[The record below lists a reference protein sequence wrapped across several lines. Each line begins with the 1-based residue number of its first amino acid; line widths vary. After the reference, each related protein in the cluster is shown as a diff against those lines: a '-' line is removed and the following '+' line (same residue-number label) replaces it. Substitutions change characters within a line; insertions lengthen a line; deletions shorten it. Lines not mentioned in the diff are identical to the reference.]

1 MSSGNGTKRIGVFVC
16 HCGLNI
22 AGVVDVEKVVTEI
35 RKYPGVVYAADYQ
48 YMCSDPGQNLMRE
61 AISEHRLDAIVNAN
75 CSPSLHEKTFRNVAA
90 SEGLNPYNLEIA
102 NIREHCSWPHAND
115 PEMAT
120 RKAIAI
126 IKATVDR
133 LKLNA
138 ALEPAVIPLKKRA
151 LVIGGGIAGMQ
162 SALTIANTGYEVVLV
177 ESSPWLGGHVS
188 QLSSTFPTLDHPACL
203 IEPMMAEVA
212 SHPRITLYAY
222 AEIEE
227 VSGYVG
233 NFVVRIREKAS
244 FVDTAKCDKC
254 GLCFDPCPVS
264 VPSEFERGLATRKAI
279 RIPFAQAV
287 PQRPVIDSESCIR
300 LIRVKSQGEGDS
312 RLQTPDSRLLDGSEC
327 RACKEACPAGAIDYS
342 QQDRLVEE
350 EVGAVI
356 VATGHE
362 LISRDVLGEYLSDP
376 DIIDGLQ
383 FERLLS
389 HHEYRVPSSE
399 FQDSALSTQY
409 SELKRPSDGKI
420 AKEVVWISCA
430 GSRDTERGVPY
441 CSRVCCLY
449 VAKQTLL
456 YKRAVPDGQAYVFY
470 MDIRS
475 DVMGTE
481 EFVQG
486 VVEKSRTMYLRGQAS
501 KIFRDGEKIKVWATD
516 TLTGKDI
523 EIAADMVVLA
533 LAMVPST
540 TARVLAR
547 KLNIICDQHG
557 FMTEAHLK
565 LRPVDTLT
573 SGMYLAGT
581 AQWPKDIPDTLASA
595 SGAASRILSL
605 FSRAVLL
612 HEPAIA
618 FVNERICVGCEQC
631 VSVCAYK
638 ATTLDPDKKVARV
651 NEAVCEGCGAC
662 VVACPSKAMKHK
674 NWTPRQF

>member
-1 MSSGNGTKRIGVFVC
+1 MIGVFVC

-22 AGVVDVEKVVTEI
+22 AGSVDMEKVVAEI
-35 RKYPGVVYAADYQ
+35 RKYRGVVYAEHYQ

-61 AISEHRLDAIVNAN
+61 AIREHHLSAIVNAN
-75 CSPSLHEKTFRNVAA
+75 CSPSLHEKTFRSVAA

-126 IKATVDR
+126 IKATVDK

-138 ALEPAVIPLKKRA
+138 ALEPAIIPLKKRA

-162 SALTIANTGYEVVLV
+162 SALTIANAGYEVVLV
-177 ESSPWLGGHVS
+177 ESSPWVGGHVA
-188 QLSSTFPTLDHPACL
+188 QLSSTFPTLDRPECL
-203 IEPMMAEVA
+203 IAPMMAEVA

-222 AEIEE
+222 SEIEG

-233 NFVVRIREKAS
+233 NFVVRIRKKAS
-244 FVDTAKCDKC
+244 FVDTAKCDNC

-264 VPSEFERGLATRKAI
+264 VLSEFERGLATRKVI
-279 RIPFAQAV
+279 HIPFAQAV
-287 PQRPVIDSESCIR
+287 PQRPVIDNKSCIH
-300 LIRVKSQGEGDS
+300 LNSGE
-312 RLQTPDSRLLDGSEC
+312 C
-327 RACKEACPAGAIDYS
+327 CACKEACPAGAIDYL
-342 QQDRLVEE
+342 QQDRIIEE
-350 EVGAVI
+350 EAGAII

-362 LISRDVLGEYLSDP
+362 LISRDVLGEYLPDP

-383 FERLLS
+383 FERLLCPTGPT
-389 HHEYRVPSSE
+389 RGAV
-399 FQDSALSTQY
+399 
-409 SELKRPSDGKI
+409 KRPSDGKI

-456 YKRAVPDGQAYVFY
+456 YKRAVPDGQAYVSY

-501 KIFRDGEKIKVWATD
+501 KIFRDGEKIKVWASD
-516 TLTGKDI
+516 TLAGKDI

-618 FVNERICVGCEQC
+618 FVNERVCVGCEQC

-638 ATTLDPDKKVARV
+638 ATTLDPEKKVARV
-651 NEAVCEGCGAC
+651 NEAICEGCGAC

-674 NWTPRQF
+674 NWTPRQFFDMVDVFTQEYKG

>member
-1 MSSGNGTKRIGVFVC
+1 MITPMSSGNGTKRIGVFVC

-22 AGVVDVEKVVTEI
+22 AGVVDMEKVVAEI

-61 AISEHRLDAIVNAN
+61 TIREHHLDAIVNAN

-120 RKAIAI
+120 KKAIAI
-126 IKATVDR
+126 IKATIDR

-188 QLSSTFPTLDHPACL
+188 QLSSTFPTLDQPACL
-203 IEPMMAEVA
+203 IEPMMTEVA

-222 AEIEE
+222 SEIEE

-244 FVDTAKCDKC
+244 FVDTAKCNNC

-279 RIPFAQAV
+279 HIPFAQAV
-287 PQRPVIDSESCIR
+287 PQRPVIDNESCIR
-300 LIRVKSQGEGDS
+300 LN
-312 RLQTPDSRLLDGSEC
+312 GSEC
-327 RACKEACPAGAIDYS
+327 RACKEVCPAGAIDYS
-342 QQDRLVEE
+342 QQDRIVEE

-356 VATGHE
+356 VATGHD

-389 HHEYRVPSSE
+389 PDGPTRGAV
-399 FQDSALSTQY
+399 
-409 SELKRPSDGKI
+409 KRPSDGKI

-430 GSRDTERGVPY
+430 GSRDAERGVPY

-456 YKRAVPDGQAYVFY
+456 YKRAVPDGQAYVTY

-533 LAMVPST
+533 LAMVPSP
-540 TARVLAR
+540 TARALAR

-573 SGMYLAGT
+573 SGIYLAGT

-605 FSRAVLL
+605 FSRKELL

-638 ATTLDPDKKVARV
+638 ATTLDAEKKVARV

-674 NWTPRQF
+674 NWTPRQFFDMVDVFTREYE